1 MIDRSPNVFVVG
13 AGPVATMLA
22 GGLRKVGVP
31 VLGLW
36 ARRPEAARQAGA
48 VAGVAAFSSAPPDLL
63 MNADVVIVAVRDGA
77 IAEVSSM
84 LIGTGFVNR
93 RHVLLHCAGSM
104 SSTSAFAAVQNAVQG
119 VGVLHPLRAVADA
132 KQSIA
137 TLNGAVFGIEGDAA
151 GLQRCRQIL
160 SALNAKALDLL
171 GSQMAAYHTAAA
183 LASNLVVGL
192 MRSAVQVLVKAGVA
206 EQDALHGL
214 VPLATGA
221 IENIAQSGLV
231 GGLTGPIKR
240 GDVSTVAHHL
250 RLLAEQ
256 DQQKIATLYRGLS
269 LQVLELARANGL
281 SDRDA
286 TEIGKI
292 LQ

>member
-1 MIDRSPNVFVVG
+1 
-13 AGPVATMLA
+13 
-22 GGLRKVGVP
+22 
-31 VLGLW
+31 
-36 ARRPEAARQAGA
+36 
-48 VAGVAAFSSAPPDLL
+48 
-63 MNADVVIVAVRDGA
+63 
-77 IAEVSSM
+77 
-84 LIGTGFVNR
+84 
-93 RHVLLHCAGSM
+93 LLHCAGSM